1 MVQFLL
7 AAAVFMT
14 AAGSLVIEIAAG
26 RLIAPFVGM
35 SLYTW
40 TAIIAVVLAGL
51 SVGHWIGGIL
61 AASSLDKVRALR
73 YMAWSL
79 AVAAPLSL
87 LVLPLVRVVSISL
100 VTSGMGPIAIVV
112 ALTTILFF
120 MPSLLVG
127 IVSPIATK
135 VALDDRPDDTGRVL
149 GRMFAA
155 GAFGSIIGTLSAG
168 YLFISWIGSNGT
180 IIAVAGLYAV
190 MAVGFAVWARQTLVI
205 TSIVVVSIAGLSAWS
220 DSVDGFASPCA
231 VESDYFCIR
240 YDNFADVS
248 GRESKIM
255 VLDHLAHGIN
265 DRYDPT
271 ILYSSYVHFVDEVTG
286 LRLQSPERMNAMF
299 LGGGAYT
306 LPRAWAH
313 LYPTANLTVA
323 EIDPA
328 VTKAAVEEMWFDPD
342 KGNMAILHQDG
353 RTALAAAPG
362 PTTYDVI
369 FGDAF
374 HDIAVPS
381 HLITRE
387 FHQLVKSRLSEN
399 GFYAANVID
408 LGREPRF
415 LMSLVKTLQQDFDSV
430 EIWTPVDEVVQEG
443 RLTFI
448 VIAGNNGTG
457 RLRMESRF
465 GLIREWE
472 QWPMTAMKRR
482 VDFDDLPVL
491 TDNYAPV
498 ERLLSAFLIEG
509 EGQGE
514 R

>member
-1 MVQFLL
+1 MVQFVL
-7 AAAVFMT
+7 AAAVFLT

-51 SVGHWIGGIL
+51 SVGHWIGGHL
-61 AASSLDKVRALR
+61 AATSLDRLRGLR
-73 YMAWSL
+73 YIAWSL
-79 AVAAPLSL
+79 AIAAPLSL
-87 LVLPLVRVVSISL
+87 LVLPLVRLVSASL

-112 ALTTILFF
+112 ALTMILFF
-120 MPSLLVG
+120 LPSLLIG

-135 VALDDRPDDTGRVL
+135 IALDDRPDDAGHVL
-149 GRMFAA
+149 GRMFAV
-155 GAFGSIIGTLSAG
+155 GALGSIIGTLSAG

-190 MAVGFAVWARQTLVI
+190 LAIGFGVWAQRTAAI
-205 TSIVVVSIAGLSAWS
+205 ASVVVVTMVGLTAWS
-220 DSVDGFASPCA
+220 DNVDGFTSPCQ

-240 YDNFADVS
+240 FDDFSDIS
-248 GRESKIM
+248 GRPSKIM

-265 DRYDPT
+265 DQLDPT
-271 ILYSSYVHFVDEVTG
+271 VLYSSYVHFVDEVTAM
-286 LRLQSPERMNAMF
+286 RLKPRESLNAF
-299 LGGGAYT
+299 FVGGGGYT
-306 LPRAWAH
+306 LPRAWSRLYPHAH
-313 LYPTANLTVA
+313 LTIA

-342 KGNMAILHQDG
+342 KPNVKVLHRDG
-353 RTALAAAPG
+353 RTALMSAPE
-362 PTTYDVI
+362 PETYDVI

-387 FHQLVKSRLSEN
+387 FHQLIKSRLSEN

-415 LMSLVKTLQQDFDSV
+415 LLALVKTLREDFESV
-430 EIWTPVDEVVQEG
+430 EIWSPVDEVDQQG

-448 VIAGNNGTG
+448 VIAGNRGTG
-457 RLRMESRF
+457 RAHLESRF
-465 GLIREWE
+465 GLIREWV
-472 QWPMTAMKRR
+472 QWPLSAMEKR
-482 VDFDDLPVL
+482 VAYADLPIL

-498 ERLLSAFLIEG
+498 ERLLSAFLIDG
-509 EGQGE
+509 AP
-514 R
+514 